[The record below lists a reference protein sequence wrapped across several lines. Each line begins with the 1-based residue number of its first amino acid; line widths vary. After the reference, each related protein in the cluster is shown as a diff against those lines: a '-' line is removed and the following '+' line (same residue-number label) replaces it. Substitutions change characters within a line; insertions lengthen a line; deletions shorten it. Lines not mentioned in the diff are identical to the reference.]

1 MMKKGIAFVLV
12 VLIVVS
18 GMFASGAGESK
29 TSKPAAADGHMT
41 IGVSY
46 CLLSAPA
53 VKVFA
58 QGIRQ
63 KADELGV
70 ELLEVDASWDAQKQT
85 DQMNTFIAQ
94 QVDAILLN
102 PVDSSSIV
110 PVVKK
115 AFDAGIPVVMG
126 AMNIDASGKDYV
138 VSYIGADE
146 EDVGRAAGEL
156 LKSYLG
162 EGSHTV
168 AIVEGVAGSDPQI
181 KRTGGFEQ
189 AVQGSGLK
197 IVAKLPGDFDKAKA
211 MTVTED
217 LLMRFPDLDG
227 IWVHD
232 DTMCVGVVQ
241 AMKSMG
247 YSGKDIAVVSYNGS
261 KLGAEMVKAGDII
274 GTAVQPLVVEGSTS
288 VQVAFDAANG
298 LQVEKW
304 YKDVIVPIT
313 RENVDSYDTSLLW

>member
-1 MMKKGIAFVLV
+1 MKRVCVTL
-12 VLIVVS
+12 LIILLLTS
-18 GMFASGAGESK
+18 TIFASGTKEAS
-29 TSKPAAADGHMT
+29 TSQDASTDGQMT

-46 CLLSAPA
+46 CQLSAPA

-58 QGIRQ
+58 QGIRE
-63 KADELGV
+63 KADELGIDLV
-70 ELLEVDASWDAQKQT
+70 EVDASWDAQKQT

-94 QVDAILLN
+94 KVDAIVLN

-115 AFDAGIPVVMG
+115 AYEAGIPVVMG
-126 AMNIDASGKDYV
+126 AMNIDESGQDYV
-138 VSYIGADE
+138 VSYVGADE
-146 EDVGRAAGEL
+146 EDVGRAAGLL
-156 LKSYLG
+156 LKKHF
-162 EGSHTV
+162 GSGKYSV

-181 KRTGGFEQ
+181 KRTRGFED
-189 AVQGSGLK
+189 AIKGSGLK
-197 IVAKLPGDFDKAKA
+197 VVAKVPGDFDKAKA

-247 YSGKDIAVVSYNGS
+247 YTGKDIAVVSYNGS
-261 KLGAEMVKAGDII
+261 KLGAEMVKSGDII

-288 VQVAFDAANG
+288 IQVAYDAAKG
-298 LQVEKW
+298 KQVDKW
-304 YKDVIVPIT
+304 YKDVIEPIT
-313 RENVDSYDTSLLW
+313 IDNVDSYNPELLW